1 MNKSQKLK
9 DKLRENFEFNPTPQ
23 QDELINEISDFVT
36 TLGNRSVFLLKGY
49 AGTGKTTLVSAL
61 VKSLSAVSKRS
72 SLLAPTGRAAKVLSS
87 YSKKKSLTIHK
98 KIYWI
103 KTNSKGNTFVTLQDN
118 QSSNCVFI
126 VDEASMIPSHTDK
139 GFGNRNLLADLIEYV
154 YSGTDCKLILIGDTA
169 QLPPVHLDMSP
180 ALDDTILE
188 NDFNKQVIVKE
199 LTQVVRQKKDSLI
212 LKNAT
217 QIRDM
222 ISNQDYKYPKIK
234 CNENV
239 IRLLGGDELQEK
251 IESSYDKYGL
261 EDTIIICKSNKRAY
275 LYNQQIR
282 HKILWKEERISNGD
296 YLMVVKNNYTWID
309 EDSKAGFIANGD
321 SVKVKHIRKYEELY
335 GFNFAHITIELV
347 DYPEEPEIDVII
359 MLDTLESEQAAL
371 DYDKYKELYNLISQD
386 YHSIKNTY
394 KRNKAI
400 KEDKYL
406 NALQIK
412 YAYAITCHKSQGG
425 QWKSV
430 FVEQSYFTD
439 EILNKEYLRWLYTSL
454 TRSSEKLHLINFSDK
469 FFEKY

>member
-9 DKLRENFEFNPTPQ
+9 DKLRQNFAFNPTPQ

-36 TLGNRSVFLLKGY
+36 TVGNRRIFLLKGY

-61 VKSLSAVSKRS
+61 VNSLSVVARKS

-87 YSKKKSLTIHK
+87 YSKKQAFTIHK

-103 KTNSKGNTFVTLQDN
+103 KTNSKGNTSVTLQEN
-118 QSSNCVFI
+118 LNSNCIFI

-139 GFGNRNLLADLIEYV
+139 GFGSRNLLEDLIKYV
-154 YSGTDCKLILIGDTA
+154 YSGIDCKLILIGDTA
-169 QLPPVHLDMSP
+169 QLPPVHLEVSP
-180 ALDDTILE
+180 ALDEYILE
-188 NDFNKQVIVKE
+188 NDFYKQVITKE
-199 LTQVVRQKKDSLI
+199 LTQVVRQQGDSFI

-217 QIRDM
+217 DLRNM
-222 ISNQDYKYPKIK
+222 ISEGIYKYPKVE
-234 CNENV
+234 CNNEV
-239 IRLLGGDELQEK
+239 KRLKGGDELQEE
-251 IESSYDKYGL
+251 IERSYDRYGI
-261 EDTIIICKSNKRAY
+261 EDTIVICKSNKRAY

-296 YLMVVKNNYTWID
+296 YLMVVRNNYTWLD

-321 SVKVKHIRKYEELY
+321 TVKIKHIRKYEELY

-347 DYPEEPEIDVII
+347 DYPEEAEIDVIV
-359 MLDTLESEQAAL
+359 MLDTLESEQASL
-371 DYDKYKELYNLISQD
+371 NYERYKELYNLISQD
-386 YHSIKNTY
+386 YNSIKTAY

-439 EILNKEYLRWLYTSL
+439 EMLNKEYLRWLYTSL
-454 TRSSEKLHLINFSDK
+454 TRASEKLHLINFSDK
-469 FFEKY
+469 FFY

>member
-1 MNKSQKLK
+1 MNKNQKLK
-9 DKLRENFEFNPTPQ
+9 DNLRKNFEFKPTQQ
-23 QDELINEISDFVT
+23 QDDLINEISDFIT
-36 TLGNRSVFLLKGY
+36 TLGSRSIFLLKGY

-61 VKSLSAVSKRS
+61 VKSLTTVSKKS
-72 SLLAPTGRAAKVLSS
+72 SLLAPTGKAAKVLSL
-87 YSKKKSLTIHK
+87 YSKKQAFTIHK

-103 KTNSKGNTFVTLQDN
+103 KTNSKGNTFVTLKEN
-118 QSSNCVFI
+118 LNSNCIFI

-154 YSGTDCKLILIGDTA
+154 YSAIDCKLILIGDTA
-169 QLPPVHLDMSP
+169 QLPPIHLDMSP
-180 ALDDTILE
+180 ALNENILE
-188 NDFNKQVIVKE
+188 NHFNKQVISKE

-217 QIRDM
+217 HIRNM
-222 ISNQDYKYPKIK
+222 ISKRNFKYPKIS
-234 CNENV
+234 CNQDV
-239 IRLLGGDELQEK
+239 KHIVGGDELQEE
-251 IESSYDKYGL
+251 IEKSYIKYGV
-261 EDTIIICKSNKRAY
+261 EDTIVICKSNKRAY

-296 YLMVVKNNYTWID
+296 YLMVVRNNYSWLN
-309 EDSKAGFIANGD
+309 EDSRAGFIANGD
-321 SVKVKHIRKYEELY
+321 TVRVKNIRKYEKLY
-335 GFNFAHITIELV
+335 GFNFAHITIDLV
-347 DYPEEPEIDVII
+347 DYPEDPDIDVIV

-371 DYDKYKELYNLISQD
+371 DYEKYKELYNLISQD
-386 YHSIKNTY
+386 YNTIKNTY

-439 EILNKEYLRWLYTSL
+439 EMLTKEYLRWLYTSV
-454 TRSSEKLHLINFSDK
+454 TRPSKKLHLINFSDK
-469 FFEKY
+469 FFIQN

>member
-61 VKSLSAVSKRS
+61 VKSLSAVAKRS

-103 KTNSKGNTFVTLQDN
+103 KTNSKGNTFVTLQNN
-118 QSSNCVFI
+118 QSSNCIFI

-154 YSGTDCKLILIGDTA
+154 YSGTDCKLIMIGDTA
-169 QLPPVHLDMSP
+169 QLPPVHLDISP
-180 ALDDTILE
+180 ALDVTILE
-188 NDFNKQVIVKE
+188 NDFNKHVIVKE

-217 QIRDM
+217 QIRNM

-296 YLMVVKNNYTWID
+296 YLMVVRNNYTWID

-321 SVKVKHIRKYEELY
+321 SVKVKNIRKYEELY

-347 DYPEEPEIDVII
+347 DYC
-359 MLDTLESEQAAL
+359 L
-371 DYDKYKELYNLISQD
+371 
-386 YHSIKNTY
+386 
-394 KRNKAI
+394 
-400 KEDKYL
+400 
-406 NALQIK
+406 
-412 YAYAITCHKSQGG
+412 
-425 QWKSV
+425 
-430 FVEQSYFTD
+430 
-439 EILNKEYLRWLYTSL
+439 LYTSPSP
-454 TRSSEKLHLINFSDK
+454 RD
-469 FFEKY
+469 

>member
-1 MNKSQKLK
+1 MNKSQKLRN
-9 DKLRENFEFNPTPQ
+9 KLRENFDFNPTPE

-36 TLGNRSVFLLKGY
+36 TIGNRSIFLLKGY
-49 AGTGKTTLVSAL
+49 AGTGKTTLISSL
-61 VKSLSAVSKRS
+61 VQSLSVVSKRS
-72 SLLAPTGRAAKVLSS
+72 SLLAPTGRAAKVLSG
-87 YSKKKSLTIHK
+87 YSKKQAFTIHK

-103 KTNSKGNTFVTLQDN
+103 KTNSKGNTFVTLQEN
-118 QSSNCVFI
+118 LNSNCIFI

-139 GFGNRNLLADLIEYV
+139 GFGNRNLLSDLIEYV

-180 ALDDTILE
+180 ALDEYILE
-188 NDFNKQVIVKE
+188 NDYNKQVISKE
-199 LTQVVRQKKDSLI
+199 LTQVVRQKKNSLI

-217 QIRDM
+217 NIRNM
-222 ISNQDYKYPKIK
+222 ISSGEYKYPKVD
-234 CNENV
+234 CNEELN
-239 IRLLGGDELQEK
+239 RLISGDDLQEK
-251 IESSYDKYGL
+251 IEKSYDSYGI

-275 LYNQQIR
+275 LYNQQVR

-296 YLMVVKNNYTWID
+296 YLMVVRNNYTWLD

-321 SVKVKHIRKYEELY
+321 TVKVKHIRRYEELY

-347 DYPEEPEIDVII
+347 DYPEETEIDVIV
-359 MLDTLESEQAAL
+359 MLDTLESEQASL
-371 DYDKYKELYNLISQD
+371 DYERYKELYNQVSQD
-386 YHSIKNTY
+386 YKSIKNTY

-400 KEDKYL
+400 KENKYL

-430 FVEQSYFTD
+430 FVEQSYFT
-439 EILNKEYLRWLYTSL
+439 EEMLNKEYLRWLYTSF
-454 TRSSEKLHLINFSDK
+454 TRSSEKLHLINFSNK
-469 FFEKY
+469 FFS

>member
-1 MNKSQKLK
+1 MNKSQKLRK
-9 DKLRENFEFNPTPQ
+9 KLRENFEFNPTPE

-36 TLGNRSVFLLKGY
+36 TIGNRSIFLLKGY
-49 AGTGKTTLVSAL
+49 AGTGKTTLVASL
-61 VKSLSAVSKRS
+61 VKSLSIESKRS
-72 SLLAPTGRAAKVLSS
+72 SLLAPTGRAAKVLSG
-87 YSKKKSLTIHK
+87 YSKKQALTIHK

-103 KTNSKGNTFVTLQDN
+103 KTNSKGNTFVTLQEN
-118 QSSNCVFI
+118 LNSNCIFI

-169 QLPPVHLDMSP
+169 QLPPVHLDISP
-180 ALDDTILE
+180 ALDEYVLE
-188 NDFNKQVIVKE
+188 HDFNKQVISKE
-199 LTQVVRQKKDSLI
+199 LTQVVRQKKNSLI

-217 QIRDM
+217 DIRSM
-222 ISNQDYKYPKIK
+222 ISSGKYKYPKVD
-234 CNENV
+234 CNEEVN
-239 IRLLGGDELQEK
+239 RLISGDDLQEQ
-251 IESSYDKYGL
+251 IEKSYDTYGI

-275 LYNQQIR
+275 LYNQQVR
-282 HKILWKEERISNGD
+282 HKILWKEERISIGD
-296 YLMVVKNNYTWID
+296 YLMVVRNNYTWLE

-321 SVKVKHIRKYEELY
+321 TVKVKHMRKHEELY
-335 GFNFAHITIELV
+335 GFNFVHITIELV
-347 DYPEEPEIDVII
+347 DYPEEPEIDVIV
-359 MLDTLESEQAAL
+359 MLDTLESEQASL
-371 DYDKYKELYNLISQD
+371 DYERYKELYNQVSQD
-386 YHSIKNTY
+386 YNSIKNTY

-430 FVEQSYFTD
+430 FVEQSYFT
-439 EILNKEYLRWLYTSL
+439 EEMLTKEYLRWLYTSL

-469 FFEKY
+469 FFN